1 MKLVFDVVKNGKN
14 VPSKRNF
21 HFEEEGGSIGRTP
34 DNDWVLTD
42 PNSYI
47 SGIHAQILCKHGSY
61 FIKDEST
68 NGTFLK
74 NPYKKLPKGH
84 PVKINASDVFII
96 GDHELQARYT
106 NNDYSDNDIISSFEE
121 TRPSPSSNDNI
132 IPNDDF
138 LFDSG
143 SNGFTA
149 VESQAPSDM
158 DVLSILDATPSAA
171 PMQENH
177 TFENNSPF
185 TDIVLEEENEVIQD
199 VDISDFMASSVPEPV
214 CEAVIETKEE
224 LFEEHIVVPTY
235 TQPELTPAPAA
246 KAPIHI
252 SEGLATSVAVLESK
266 LGLSINALEQDER
279 DILMAKIG
287 DVVNSTLDA
296 LQNSLQL
303 KDKTKQDLHLS
314 TSHLDVD
321 NNNPVRLG
329 SAAAKLLQNS
339 HEGSMLGMMEVPEAI
354 TKSFNEIDS
363 HCIALHSSCKN
374 IMKIATTKFSPKNLE
389 YRFESSGALRGVL
402 PRQQL
407 LWKAYNEMFDNLN
420 ERPEEG
426 VEMIRED
433 FKKEY
438 ENISYSLKL
447 RTSDTRNRV

>member
-1 MKLVFDVVKNGKN
+1 MKLVFDIVKNGKN
-14 VPSKRNF
+14 IPAKRNF
-21 HFEEEGGSIGRTP
+21 HFEGEGGSIGRTE

-47 SGIHAQILCKHGSY
+47 SGVHAHILCKHGSY

-96 GDHELQARYT
+96 GDHELQARYS
-106 NNDYSDNDIISSFEE
+106 NNDYSQDDIISSFEE
-121 TRPSPSSNDNI
+121 TSVRSSENI

-143 SNGFTA
+143 SNDFTS
-149 VESQAPSDM
+149 VEAQVPSDM
-158 DVLSILDATPSAA
+158 DVMSILDDTPA
-171 PMQENH
+171 PAQETH
-177 TFENNSPF
+177 TFQNNSPF
-185 TDIVLEEENEVIQD
+185 TNIVIEEENEVVAE
-199 VDISDFMASSVPEPV
+199 VDISDSMTTSVSEPIS
-214 CEAVIETKEE
+214 EAVIETKEE
-224 LFEEHIVVPTY
+224 LFEEHISIPSY
-235 TQPELTPAPAA
+235 TQPEPIPSPLVKATVQVSEDLAA
-246 KAPIHI
+246 
-252 SEGLATSVAVLESK
+252 SVAVLESK

-287 DVVNSTLDA
+287 DLVNSTLDA

-321 NNNPVRLG
+321 SNNPVRLG
-329 SAAAKLLQNS
+329 AAAAKLLQN
-339 HEGSMLGMMEVPEAI
+339 EQGGSMLGMMQVPEAI

-363 HCIALHSSCKN
+363 HCIALHSSSKN
-374 IMKIATTKFSPKNLE
+374 IMKIATAKFSPKTLE
-389 YRFESSGALRGVL
+389 YRFESNGALRGVL

-407 LWKAYNEMFDNLN
+407 LWKAYTEMFDNLN

>member
-1 MKLVFDVVKNGKN
+1 MKLVFDIVKNGKN
-14 VPSKRNF
+14 IPAKRNF
-21 HFEEEGGSIGRTP
+21 HFEEEGGSIGRTEE
-34 DNDWVLTD
+34 NDWVLTD

-47 SGIHAQILCKHGSY
+47 SGTHVHILCKHGSY

-96 GDHELQARYT
+96 GDHELQARYS
-106 NNDYSDNDIISSFEE
+106 NNDYSQNDIITSFEE
-121 TRPSPSSNDNI
+121 TSTSSTDEI

-143 SNGFTA
+143 SNGFTS

-158 DVLSILDATPSAA
+158 DVMGILDEEPS
-171 PMQENH
+171 PNQESH

-185 TDIVLEEENEVIQD
+185 TDIVVEESSVVEEI
-199 VDISDFMASSVPEPV
+199 DISDFMGSSTSEPV
-214 CEAVIETKEE
+214 SEVVIETKEE
-224 LFEEHIVVPTY
+224 VFEEHISIPSY
-235 TQPELTPAPAA
+235 TQPEVKPEPSV
-246 KAPIHI
+246 KAPVQE
-252 SEGLATSVAVLESK
+252 SKGLAASIAVLESK
-266 LGLSINALEQDER
+266 LGLSINALEQEDR
-279 DILMAKIG
+279 DTLMANIG
-287 DVVNSTLDA
+287 DVINSTLDA

-321 NNNPVRLG
+321 NSNPVKLG
-329 SAAAKLLQNS
+329 SAAAKLLQDQK
-339 HEGSMLGMMEVPEAI
+339 GGGMLGMMQIPEAI
-354 TKSFNEIDS
+354 TRSFNEIDS
-363 HCIALHSSCKN
+363 HCIALHSSSKN
-374 IMKIATTKFSPKNLE
+374 IMKIATAKFSPKNLE
-389 YRFESSGALRGVL
+389 YRFESNGALRGVL

-407 LWKAYNEMFDNLN
+407 LWKAYVEMFDSLN

-447 RTSDTRNRV
+447 RTSETRNRV

>member
-1 MKLVFDVVKNGKN
+1 MKLVFDIVKNGKN
-14 VPSKRNF
+14 IPAKRNF
-21 HFEEEGGSIGRTP
+21 HFEEEGGSIGRTEE
-34 DNDWVLTD
+34 NDWVLTD

-47 SGIHAQILCKHGSY
+47 SGTHVHILCKHGTY

-96 GDHELQARYT
+96 GDHELQARYS
-106 NNDYSDNDIISSFEE
+106 NNDYSQNDIITSFEE
-121 TRPSPSSNDNI
+121 TSTSENEDI

-138 LFDSG
+138 LFASG
-143 SNGFTA
+143 SNDFTS

-158 DVLSILDATPSAA
+158 DVMGILDEAPSAN
-171 PMQENH
+171 QESN
-177 TFENNSPF
+177 TFQNNSPF
-185 TDIVLEEENEVIQD
+185 TDIIVEEESAVVEEIS
-199 VDISDFMASSVPEPV
+199 ISDFMESSVSEPV
-214 CEAVIETKEE
+214 REVVVETKEE
-224 LFEEHIVVPTY
+224 LFEEHISIPSY
-235 TQPELTPAPAA
+235 TQPEVKPTPSVKRPAPV
-246 KAPIHI
+246 
-252 SEGLATSVAVLESK
+252 SEGLAASVAVLESK
-266 LGLSINALEQDER
+266 LGLSINALEQADR
-279 DILMAKIG
+279 DKLMANIG
-287 DVVNSTLDA
+287 DVINSTLDA

-321 NNNPVRLG
+321 NSNPVKLG
-329 SAAAKLLQNS
+329 AAAAKLLQDENS
-339 HEGSMLGMMEVPEAI
+339 GGMLGMMRIPEAI
-354 TKSFNEIDS
+354 ARSFSEIDS
-363 HCIALHSSCKN
+363 HCIALHSSSKN
-374 IMKIATTKFSPKNLE
+374 IMKIATAKFSPKNLE
-389 YRFESSGALRGVL
+389 YRFESNGALRGVL

-407 LWKAYNEMFDNLN
+407 LWKAYTEMFDSLN

-447 RTSDTRNRV
+447 RTA